1 MKTDEYL
8 LEIFNRRA
16 SVRSFTGEEV
26 SDEII
31 DKIISCSI
39 KAPSSGNMQPWEFVV
54 IKSEEKKTEI
64 VEATFTGYFAS
75 GSNHQ
80 TWLLDAGF
88 LMVVGANIKRTKAR
102 YGDLGEY
109 WPIIDT
115 AAAIE
120 NGLLAASALGLGS
133 CWIGGYDEEKIKRT
147 VKFPSYIK
155 PVGVIAIGHTTTT
168 AVQQNRLPIKLVKHD
183 ECYGMKKCKG

>member
-1 MKTDEYL
+1 MTSDEQL
-8 LEIFNRRA
+8 LEIFNMRA
-16 SVRSFTGEEV
+16 SIRSFTGEQV
-26 SDEII
+26 SDEAI
-31 DKIISCSI
+31 DKIISCAI

-54 IKSEEKKTEI
+54 IKSKAKKSEI
-64 VEATFTGYFAS
+64 VKTTFTGYFAS

-80 TWLLDAGF
+80 SWLLDAGF
-88 LMVVGANIKRTKAR
+88 LMVVGANTKRTKAR

-120 NGLLAASALGLGS
+120 NSLLAASALGLGS
-133 CWIGGYDEEKIKRT
+133 CWIGGYDEEKIKDI

-155 PVGVIAIGHTTTT
+155 PIGVIAIGHTT
-168 AVQQNRLPIKLVKHD
+168 ASAERQNRLPIELVKHD
-183 ECYGMKKCKG
+183 ECYGEKI

>member
-1 MKTDEYL
+1 MKINEQL
-8 LEIFNRRA
+8 LEIFNLRA
-16 SVRSFTGEEV
+16 SVRSFTGKQVCDEV
-26 SDEII
+26 INQ
-31 DKIISCSI
+31 IISCAI

-54 IKSEEKKTEI
+54 IKSKEKKAEI

-80 TWLLDAGF
+80 KWLLDAGF
-88 LMVVGANIKRTKAR
+88 LMVVGANLKRTKAR

-120 NGLLAASALGLGS
+120 NSLLAASALGLGS
-133 CWIGGYDEEKIKRT
+133 CWIGGYDEEKIKSA

-155 PVGVIAIGHTTTT
+155 PVGVIAIGYTKTPTER
-168 AVQQNRLPIKLVKHD
+168 QNRLPIELVKHD
-183 ECYGMKKCKG
+183 ESYGEKKA